1 MNRTKTVGA
10 YEAKT
15 TLSALLTLVEG
26 GGEVIITKHERPVAR
41 LVPFDRRSPKADVN
55 GVLANQGG
63 RFGGWGLFV
72 QDGKPEFV
80 HAFSNQP

>member
-15 TLSALLTLVEG
+15 TLWALLTLVEG

-41 LVPFDRRSPKADVN
+41 LVPFDRRSPKADVFTR
-55 GVLANQGG
+55 LRALRG
-63 RFGGWGLFV
+63 RLILPPGETARDLISAGRRV
-72 QDGKPEFV
+72 
-80 HAFSNQP
+80 